1 MTMSTTRRRGPQ
13 LVAALAG
20 IAIALSGCSS
30 ETPAGDDQT
39 TSPAA
44 SAGAFPV
51 TLMHDLGEITINE
64 TPERVVIL
72 DEWYIDSIL
81 ALGVQPVAIE
91 VSESEAKLLAD
102 QPWLKGRYTGEIDP
116 GLVTSEWEA
125 SPEAIAAWEPDLI
138 GATWMMDEQV
148 YGQLSAVAPTW
159 AGVSTYDAWD
169 VLTALG
175 DLTGNA
181 ARSELLIA
189 GVDDAYAAARHELPG
204 LAGRTFVEARAM
216 QGGTFDLTGLGPWEE
231 LGMVPADNQPVAGDE
246 SSYTSISL
254 ENLGQ
259 LDADLVTIGTWPAP
273 EIIETLD
280 ADPRFAELP
289 ASKNGAIVFF
299 DTQMVLSSNG
309 PTATQWL
316 LDKIVTQLK
325 DSPLN
330 REGQ

>member
-1 MTMSTTRRRGPQ
+1 
-13 LVAALAG
+13 
-20 IAIALSGCSS
+20 
-30 ETPAGDDQT
+30 
-39 TSPAA
+39 
-44 SAGAFPV
+44 
-51 TLMHDLGEITINE
+51 
-64 TPERVVIL
+64 
-72 DEWYIDSIL
+72 
-81 ALGVQPVAIE
+81 
-91 VSESEAKLLAD
+91 
-102 QPWLKGRYTGEIDP
+102 
-116 GLVTSEWEA
+116 
-125 SPEAIAAWEPDLI
+125 
-138 GATWMMDEQV
+138 
-148 YGQLSAVAPTW
+148 
-159 AGVSTYDAWD
+159 
-169 VLTALG
+169 
-175 DLTGNA
+175 
-181 ARSELLIA
+181 
-189 GVDDAYAAARHELPG
+189 
-204 LAGRTFVEARAM
+204 
-216 QGGTFDLTGLGPWEE
+216 
-231 LGMVPADNQPVAGDE
+231 MVPADNQPVAGDE